1 MGSKFLSS
9 TDIKDEDNF
18 IVEDGE
24 DEEEEE
30 EDEND
35 ENDNEDD
42 DFDAESCGSDGGE
55 IRSKSRRKER

>member
-35 ENDNEDD
+35 NEDD
-42 DFDAESCGSDGGE
+42 DFDAESCGSDSGE

>member
-35 ENDNEDD
+35 NEDD

-55 IRSKSRRKER
+55 ITSKSRRKER